1 MAASTALLRAGYGY
15 QPADG
20 HTRRYDAPAAR
31 TVSRY
36 DAPSNGSTRRL
47 DVPAARTTTFRAPSE
62 RAGVTY
68 DAPTVRTRSEI
79 RA

>member
-1 MAASTALLRAGYGY
+1 MAASRTLSRSGYGY

-31 TVSRY
+31 TITRY

-47 DVPAARTTTFRAPSE
+47 EVPAARTTRFRAPSS
-62 RAGVTY
+62 RLGTTY
-68 DAPTVRTRSEI
+68 DAPTAHTRTGAI
-79 RA
+79 A